1 MASPENQRPRRSTDA
16 ASPSARRHT
25 SGETAESSNSINTAQ
40 ETRPDNKSRTTST
53 TAVQQ
58 QQPSKRR
65 KNRNRKRRHRRESF
79 LAPEESHSPAPV
91 SATAPAADAVASA
104 SVGAADQSKSKSRA
118 RLPFYQLGRDLSDT
132 SLESEALL
140 DHRYVLI
147 FFLLHSTDQMILLNG
162 KQMFF

>member
-1 MASPENQRPRRSTDA
+1 MASPENQHPRRSTEA
-16 ASPSARRHT
+16 ASPSARRYT
-25 SGETAESSNSINTAQ
+25 SAEGSNSINTVQ

-79 LAPEESHSPAPV
+79 LAPEESPSPAPV

-118 RLPFYQLGRDLSDT
+118 RLPLYRLGRDLSDT

-147 FFLLHSTDQMILLNG
+147 FLLHLTIPLMALIQML
-162 KQMFF
+162 